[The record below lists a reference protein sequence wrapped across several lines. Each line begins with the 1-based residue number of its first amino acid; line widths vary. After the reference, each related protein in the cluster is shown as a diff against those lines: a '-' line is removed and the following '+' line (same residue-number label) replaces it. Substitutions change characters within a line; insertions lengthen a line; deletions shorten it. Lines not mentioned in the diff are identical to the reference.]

1 MFTGIIE
8 HLGVVTATRAVAGG
22 RRLTL
27 DAGPCAA
34 DLSPGA
40 SLAVSGVCLTVVSRD
55 GDSLSFDVIA
65 ETLRRSNLGALTEG
79 DRVNLERS
87 LRLGDRIDG
96 HFVQGH
102 VDGIAKVDRRD
113 SSDVEFKLWLQPDIA
128 LLPYIVPKGGISLDG
143 VSLTVADVAGDR
155 FSVALIP
162 TTLERTTLG
171 DRKPGDIVNVE
182 TDLLARTVVHHLRRA
197 ETRRVINEAL
207 LAEHGFLEPS

>member
-8 HLGVVTATRAVAGG
+8 HLGTVTAIRATSGG
-22 RRLTL
+22 KRLTL

-34 DLSPGA
+34 DLKPGA
-40 SLAVSGVCLTVVSRD
+40 SLAVSGVCLTVVSHD
-55 GDSLSFDVIA
+55 GDILSFDVIA
-65 ETLRRSNLGALTEG
+65 ETLRRSNLGSLSEG
-79 DRVNLERS
+79 GRVNLERS
-87 LRLGDRIDG
+87 LRVGDRVDG

-102 VDGIAKVDRRD
+102 VDGLAHVDRRED
-113 SSDVEFKLWLQPDIA
+113 TPAEFVLWLRPDPE
-128 LLPYIVPKGGISLDG
+128 LLPYIVPKGGVALDG
-143 VSLTVADVAGDR
+143 VSLTIADVAGER

-182 TDLLARTVVHHLRRA
+182 TDLLARVAVHQLRRA
-197 ETRRVINEAL
+197 EAARTVDMAL